1 MPKVMSSAMKK
12 ILTAL
17 ALLAA
22 SPASAEIAIG
32 VAGPMSGNLS
42 VFGAE
47 MVAGAQQAVDDIN
60 ASGGLLGE
68 QLVLD
73 AVDDRCD
80 RKQAESVANQMIGR
94 EIKLM
99 VGHLC
104 SGASIVAAPVYHQ
117 AGIIQISPG
126 AREGKYTDRRPGPGI
141 FRLTGRDDRQGPLA
155 GAFLAGK
162 YPNAKIA
169 IVHDGSPYGAG
180 LAETTRRALNEAG
193 KSEEVF
199 EAYKPEQADLTPLIT
214 RLAAEGIDALF
225 FAGDHREAGLIVRRM
240 RDAGMQT
247 QLVSGDAL
255 MTDEFLSV
263 AGSAGVGA
271 LMLYPPEPMK
281 SPAAADTI
289 AALAAKGIVA
299 EGYVLPS
306 YAAVQVWAA
315 SVRSAGS
322 FDYAA
327 VAAAVSAGKF
337 DTVLGTI
344 GFDDKGDVDLP
355 SYVIYEWRSD
365 RYDYAPM

>member
-1 MPKVMSSAMKK
+1 MSSAMKK

-17 ALLAA
+17 AFLAA
-22 SPASAEIAIG
+22 TPASAEIAIG

-47 MVAGAQQAVDDIN
+47 MIAGAQQAVDDIN
-60 ASGGLLGE
+60 AKGGVLGE
-68 QLVLD
+68 QLVLE

-94 EIKLM
+94 EIRLM

-155 GAFLAGK
+155 AAFLAEKHAG
-162 YPNAKIA
+162 AKIA
-169 IVHDGSPYGAG
+169 IVHDGSPYGSA
-180 LAETTRRALNEAG
+180 LAETTRSALNAAG

-199 EAYKPEQADLTPLIT
+199 EAYSPEQADLTPLIS
-214 RLAAEGIDALF
+214 RLSAEGIDVLF
-225 FAGDHREAGLIVRRM
+225 FAGDHTEAGLIVRRM
-240 RDAGMQT
+240 RDAGMKT

-263 AGSAGVGA
+263 AGEAGIGA
-271 LMLYPPEPMK
+271 LMFYPPDPAK
-281 SPAAADTI
+281 SPAAADMI
-289 AALAAKGIVA
+289 ARLAAKGMA
-299 EGYVLPS
+299 ADGYVLPS

-315 SVRSAGS
+315 AVQSAGS

-327 VAAAVSAGKF
+327 VAAAIAAGKV

-344 GFDDKGDVDLP
+344 DFDDKGDVDLP